1 MAVERWTDEMLDQ
14 LAASLRETAALTT
27 RNAEAIAADRET
39 ISANNRAIAANS
51 EAIADLRTLVSEL
64 REGQAILT
72 QILVEER
79 EARQEFRR
87 TTNAALDRI
96 DQALEELRRDRDN
109 GN

>member
-14 LAASLRETAALTT
+14 LAATVRETTVLARTS
-27 RNAEAIAADRET
+27 AEAIAAN
-39 ISANNRAIAANS
+39 SQAIAANS
-51 EAIADLRTLVSEL
+51 QAIADLRVLVSDL

-87 TTNAALDRI
+87 ATNAALDRI
-96 DQALEELRRDRDN
+96 DRALEELRRDREN

>member
-14 LAASLRETAALTT
+14 LASTFRETTVLARTNT
-27 RNAEAIAADRET
+27 ET
-39 ISANNRAIAANS
+39 IAANS
-51 EAIADLRTLVSEL
+51 QAISDLQGLVSNL

-96 DQALEELRRDRDN
+96 DRTLEELRRDREN

>member
-14 LAASLRETAALTT
+14 LAATVRETTVLARTS
-27 RNAEAIAADRET
+27 AEAIAA
-39 ISANNRAIAANS
+39 NS
-51 EAIADLRTLVSEL
+51 QAIADLRVLVSDL

-87 TTNAALDRI
+87 ATNAALDRI
-96 DQALEELRRDRDN
+96 DRALEELRRDREN